1 MILVKNRVV
10 AFALAL
16 MISVGAAVM
25 PSTVSAKTTEYNE
38 PLVCV
43 GMYVNLNSLDTR
55 RAFSVNRSENGFE
68 VGFSNGR
75 DGFVKAFSLSDK
87 ALVLLPMMNA
97 RYENGKVTADEK
109 GNIGGYSAVLGKF
122 TSYTAAHNAAK
133 AKGGFVAV
141 VDGGYEARAYA
152 SNTAEEAKSASGGR
166 TVVGPASHGIYVL
179 SESGKILFSF
189 EAQSL
194 KFALRAQHG
203 GAVEIPMRYRT
214 GSTTYYEYR
223 GFFEYKV
230 QDKKL
235 FMLNFVG
242 LEEYTR
248 CVMANEI
255 GTNFSKETRKAFAV
269 LARTVAVYAK
279 HSGKGFDV
287 CANSACCQVYHGIY
301 RMSDENNAL
310 VDSTRGLICTYKG
323 APITV
328 LYHNSNGGASCSSV
342 AAWGGDEVPYL
353 TTVFQEEY
361 EDGDKWTHNF
371 TKEEFFKYITS
382 RRTFSSLKDDNL
394 TVTIHSTDPY
404 GSSYI
409 TALSITDGNGNTVL
423 VETSEDIRSACGF
436 TSANFTVEY
445 NTEAYV
451 LTADGKV
458 EKKKI
463 DGVLTSD
470 GLKGFSSFADGYKTT
485 GGETLAPQSI
495 TVNGMGVGHG
505 VGFSATGSEK
515 LSKDGY
521 SYKYIL
527 SFFFNGTDLTYAK

>member
-1 MILVKNRVV
+1 MVKKRIV

-16 MISVGAAVM
+16 TFCVGAAVI
-25 PSTVSAKTTEYNE
+25 PNTALAKTTEYNE
-38 PLVCV
+38 PLVSV
-43 GMYVNLNSLDTR
+43 GMYSETPSLDTR
-55 RAFSVNRSENGFE
+55 RLFSVNRSENGFDI
-68 VGFSNGR
+68 GFSNGKS
-75 DGFVKAFSLSDK
+75 GFVKAFSYDGG

-97 RYENGKVTADEK
+97 KYENGSIAADEN
-109 GNIGGYSAVLGKF
+109 GNVGAYSAVLGKF
-122 TSYTAAHNAAK
+122 SSYSSALSAAK

-141 VDGGYEARAYA
+141 VNGGYEARAYA
-152 SNTAEEAKSASGGR
+152 SNTAAEAKKASGGR
-166 TVVGPASHGIYVL
+166 TVAGPASGGIYAL
-179 SESGKILFSF
+179 DENGRILFSF
-189 EAQSL
+189 EATNA
-194 KFALRAQHG
+194 KFAIRAQNG

-214 GSTTYYEYR
+214 GGTTHYQYR
-223 GFFEYKV
+223 GFFEYSV
-230 QDKKL
+230 SSGKL
-235 FMLNFVG
+235 FMLNFLG
-242 LEEYTR
+242 LEEYTK

-269 LARTVAVYAK
+269 LARTVAVYSK
-279 HSGKGFDV
+279 HQKLGFDV
-287 CANSACCQVYHGIY
+287 CSNSACCQVYHGIY
-301 RMSDENNAL
+301 RMSEENNAL

-342 AAWGGDEVPYL
+342 AAWGGIEVPYL

-361 EDGDKWTHNF
+361 DDGDKWTYNF
-371 TKEEFFKYITS
+371 TKEEFFEYITS

-409 TALSITDGNGNTVL
+409 TALTISDGSGNSVL

-445 NTEAYV
+445 NTEANV
-451 LTADGKV
+451 LTADGRV
-458 EKKKI
+458 EKQEVA
-463 DGVLTSD
+463 GVLTAD
-470 GLKGFSSFADGYKTT
+470 GIKSFNSFADSYKTVD
-485 GGETLAPQSI
+485 GNTLSPQSI
-495 TVNGMGVGHG
+495 TVNGAGVGHG

-527 SFFFNGTDLTYAK
+527 SFFFNGTDLTVAK

>member
-1 MILVKNRVV
+1 MILVKKRIT

-16 MISVGAAVM
+16 TFCVGAAVM
-25 PSTVSAKTTEYNE
+25 PSSAVAKTTEYNE

-55 RAFSVNRSENGFE
+55 RAFSINRSESGFDI
-68 VGFSNGR
+68 GFSNG
-75 DGFVKAFSLSDK
+75 DNGFVKAFSLSAN
-87 ALVLLPMMNA
+87 ALVLLPMRNA
-97 RYENGKVTADEK
+97 KYENGKVTFDEN
-109 GNIGGYSAVLGKF
+109 GNIGGYSAILGRF
-122 TSYTAAHNAAK
+122 TSYQTAYNTAK
-133 AKGGFVAV
+133 AKGGFVAI

-152 SNTAEEAKSASGGR
+152 SNTEAEAKKASGGR
-166 TVVGPASHGIYVL
+166 SVVAPVSNGIYAL
-179 SESGKILFSF
+179 DESGSILFSF
-189 EAQSL
+189 EAQKL
-194 KFALRAQHG
+194 KLALRAQNG

-223 GFFEYKV
+223 GFFEYKI
-230 QDKKL
+230 QDNKL
-235 FMLNFVG
+235 FMLNYIG

-301 RMSDENNAL
+301 RMSEENNAL
-310 VDSTRGLICTYKG
+310 VESTRGLICTYKG

-353 TTVFQEEY
+353 KTVFQEEY
-361 EDGDKWTHNF
+361 DDGDKWTHNF
-371 TKEEFFKYITS
+371 TKEEFFEYITS
-382 RRTFSSLKDDNL
+382 RRTFSSLTDENL

-423 VETSEDIRSACGF
+423 VETSEDVRSACGF

-463 DGVLTSD
+463 DGVLTKD
-470 GLKGFSSFADGYKTT
+470 GVVGFDSFADSYKTT
-485 GGETLAPQSI
+485 GGSTLSPQSI
-495 TVNGMGVGHG
+495 TVNGAGVGHG